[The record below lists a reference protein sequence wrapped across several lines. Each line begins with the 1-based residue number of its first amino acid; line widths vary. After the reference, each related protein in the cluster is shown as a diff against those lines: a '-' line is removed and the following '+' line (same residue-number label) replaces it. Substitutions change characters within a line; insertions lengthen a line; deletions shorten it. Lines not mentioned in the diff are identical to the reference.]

1 MSIERSGAPQHDT
14 LDEIPEPAENPVLF
28 GHEEVAA
35 RLARAHR
42 ARKLHHA
49 LVLAGPRGIGK
60 ATLAFHLAYHLL
72 RHPDA
77 ADAPE
82 TLAAPDPETTLFKLI
97 ANGGHPSVLH
107 LTRPLNERTKAFRTA
122 VTVEE
127 IRKVQRFLSYTAHDG
142 GYRVVIIDPADDMN
156 QNAANALLK
165 SLEEPPART
174 QFILISH
181 AAGGLLPTIRSRC
194 QIVRLQPLDETAFA
208 SALANLGIA
217 PQDTDTAKAL
227 TARAGG
233 SVREAIL
240 LTQYGG
246 LEIAAAIEEIATGAR
261 FDVAKAWRLA
271 DAAAARD
278 RTMALSLFNRHVL
291 DHAAALAVEA
301 AHSGAL
307 ARADALSQF
316 WQDANRAIV
325 EAETYNLDK
334 RQHVAGLMRAMHAAL
349 AG

>member
-1 MSIERSGAPQHDT
+1 MSYERSAVLQHDT
-14 LDEIPEPAENPVLF
+14 LDDIPEPAENPALF
-28 GHEEVAA
+28 GHEDMAA
-35 RLARAHR
+35 RFAAAYRAG
-42 ARKLHHA
+42 KLHHA

-72 RHPDA
+72 RYAEA
-77 ADAPE
+77 ADAPD

-97 ANGGHPSVLH
+97 ANGGHPSILH
-107 LTRPLNERTKAFRTA
+107 LTRPVNERTKAFRTA

-127 IRKVQRFLSYTAHDG
+127 IRKVQRFLSFTAHDG

-165 SLEEPPART
+165 NLEEPPART

-194 QIVRLQPLDETAFA
+194 QIVRLQPLAESAFGR
-208 SALANLGIA
+208 ALTGLGIA
-217 PQDTDTAKAL
+217 PQDADAARAL
-227 TARAGG
+227 MERAGG

-261 FDVAKAWRLA
+261 FDVAKTWRLA
-271 DAAAARD
+271 DAVAARD
-278 RTMALSLFNRHVL
+278 QTMAFSLFNRHVL

-301 AHSGAL
+301 ARTGAL

-349 AG
+349 GG